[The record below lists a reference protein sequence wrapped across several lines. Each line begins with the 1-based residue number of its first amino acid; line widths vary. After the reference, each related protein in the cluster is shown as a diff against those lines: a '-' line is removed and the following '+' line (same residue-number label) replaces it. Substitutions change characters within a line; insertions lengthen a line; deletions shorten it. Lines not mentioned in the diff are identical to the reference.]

1 MKKIILLALASVM
14 FLLPQCKKNTVT
26 PVEDNGFYMT
36 LTAGCGD
43 RTAFTPSTGAFVW
56 SDGATE
62 YIYVGGSN
70 HDNCLGKL
78 SGTGTGTSSM
88 TFSGTLTYTPTEGET
103 LYFFYLGKGAEKTGT
118 ALTTLDFSTQ
128 DGTLAN
134 VTDYHIAIGTGSYS
148 SGTVNY
154 ATTLDMKMAIAYF
167 NVNGFKNSD
176 NHTET
181 VYIHGNDVYSTATVD
196 YRNGRIVG
204 DAKGFIN
211 VGKANTGK
219 YVALIPSVATETAVK
234 FDSNSKTG
242 SLTFNRGIQAGKFY
256 ADNNNALSVT
266 AHSLPE
272 GATPGL
278 FSMSA
283 TEMVRFSKGNLQYKA
298 DGTPNG
304 GTWRFALNQYDFVGD
319 ATNGTVKIGDV
330 KCNNESIS
338 VDYIDG
344 WIDLFGW
351 GTSGYHNP
359 DDELNVKYYPYSYGY
374 DYSNWQWE
382 NRYGYGPSINMPD
395 PNLTGTSAKY
405 DWGIYNPISN
415 GGNEAGLWHVLGGRS
430 EDYDCDGWD
439 YITRRRSIAS
449 ELRYVKGRITGV
461 DAGATQYVN
470 GLILLP
476 DDWDADYY
484 TLSHEYV
491 TFLGD
496 NGYDFANNE
505 ISLAEWTSILEPHG
519 AVFLPA
525 CGYRQY
531 NYLNDVGYYANY
543 WANNYVYNNGY
554 YKGKLAYTMYFYYT
568 TSYYSLDPIMDRH
581 CGNAVRLVMDVN

>member
-1 MKKIILLALASVM
+1 MKKIVLLALASV
-14 FLLPQCKKNTVT
+14 LLSLTQCKKNTVA

-36 LTAGCGD
+36 LTAVYGN

-70 HDNCLGKL
+70 HDNCLGRL
-78 SGTGTGTSSM
+78 SGTGTGTGSM
-88 TFSGTLTYTPTEGET
+88 TFSGELYYTPTEGET

-148 SGTVNY
+148 SGSVNY
-154 ATTLDMKMAIAYF
+154 ATTLDMKSAIAYF
-167 NVNGFKNSD
+167 NVNDFKNS
-176 NHTET
+176 NNSYET
-181 VYIHGNDVYSTATVD
+181 VYIHGNEVYSTATVD

-219 YVALIPSVATETAVK
+219 YVALIPSVTTETAVK

-304 GTWRFALNQYDFVGD
+304 GTWRFALNQYDYVGD

-330 KCNNESIS
+330 KSNNALIS
-338 VDYIDG
+338 VDYVNG

-351 GTSGYHNP
+351 GTSGYHNSE
-359 DDELNVKYYPYSYGY
+359 DELNIYYYPYSIGGY
-374 DYSNWQWE
+374 DAYAPHDNFT
-382 NRYGYGPSINMPD
+382 GYGPSITMTD
-395 PNLTGTSAKY
+395 WSLTGTSANY
-405 DWGIYNPISN
+405 DWGIFNPISN
-415 GGNEAGLWHVLGGRS
+415 GGNESGLWHTLPGGDWNNLNGWPYIIYSRS
-430 EDYDCDGWD
+430 TTSGIRC
-439 YITRRRSIAS
+439 A
-449 ELRYVKGRITGV
+449 KGRITGI
-461 DAGATQYVN
+461 DAGANQYVN
-470 GLILLP
+470 GLIILP
-476 DDWDADYY
+476 DDWDSDYY
-484 TLSHEYV
+484 LLYNTDTPLDS
-491 TFLGD
+491 
-496 NGYDFANNE
+496 GYDFAINE
-505 ISLAEWTSILEPHG
+505 ISLADWRNVFELRG

-525 CGYRQY
+525 GGYRERAGLG
-531 NYLNDVGYYANY
+531 NVGRYCCY
-543 WANNYVYNNGY
+543 WSNTYF
-554 YKGKLAYTMYFYYT
+554 YTGDTYRISWKAWIIYFYYVDG
-568 TSYYSLDPIMDRH
+568 YNRDGLYDKYF
-581 CGNAVRLVMDVN
+581 GNAVRLVMDVN